1 MSLAYSTDSLG
12 RYQVAYEAMDKVSIF
27 KVNKYTWMWW
37 CPCCAVGSYVA
48 SQQTGIHMFDRHM
61 NSNHQDEE

>member
-12 RYQVAYEAMDKVSIF
+12 HLQVAYEAMDKVSVF

-37 CPCCAVGSYVA
+37 CPCCKVGSY
-48 SQQTGIHMFDRHM
+48 
-61 NSNHQDEE
+61 SNFVGCVHRTDVHLRTFHQEED